1 MTMEACDMEKVF
13 QTHKQQ
19 RIEQWFCQLNMTK
32 VTRATNR
39 MLTTT
44 LAADH

>member
-1 MTMEACDMEKVF
+1 MEACGMEKVS

-19 RIEQWFCQLNMTK
+19 RVEQWFCQLNMTE
-32 VTRATNR
+32 VTRATTR

-44 LAADH
+44 LAAGH